1 MKKTDG
7 KMEEMPIVV
16 ALTPIDDVR
25 LSRDDVRLGTAEEME
40 MPIKEGIKI
49 MSKYFFYCCPFI
61 L

>member
-1 MKKTDG
+1 
-7 KMEEMPIVV
+7 MEEMPIVV